1 MLSRKAS
8 CNSHGQDSYYFLGW
22 EEYKKNPYDEVK
34 NSSGIIQM
42 GLAENQLSLDLV
54 ESWLE
59 RNPEATEFTNGG
71 TTFRDIALF
80 QDYHGLPAFKNAL
93 AGFMSRIR
101 ENKVSFDPD
110 KLVLTAGTTSANE
123 ILMFCLA
130 EPGDA
135 FLVPTPYYPGFDRD
149 LKWRTGVEI
158 IPIHR
163 SSSNGFKITESAM
176 EEAFDHAQNQLN
188 RRVKGLLITNPSNPL
203 GTTMTRHELS
213 QIIHFANAKNVHVI
227 SDEIYSGTVFDSP
240 SFVSIV
246 ELALQHENSQNG
258 DDLSSRIHTVYS
270 LSKDLGLP
278 GFRAGAIY
286 SNNEEVVSAAT
297 KMSSFGLVSSQT
309 QHLLSSMLSDEKFVQ
324 KYLSENRTRI
334 KTRKQMLVSGLKD
347 LGIECLNSNAGL
359 FCWVNMRKFLK
370 SNTFEAEMELW
381 RRLIYEVGWNV
392 SPGSSFHCVEPGWFR
407 MCFANMDERTLAVA
421 MRRIGVF
428 VDAMRAERIKGTKLQ
443 FGLRGRKKSACPCS
457 VL

>member
-34 NSSGIIQM
+34 NSNGIIQM

-59 RNPEATEFTNGG
+59 SNPEATGFTNGG
-71 TTFRDIALF
+71 STFRDIALF

-93 AGFMSRIR
+93 AGFMARIR
-101 ENKVSFDPD
+101 ENKVSFDPN
-110 KLVLTAGTTSANE
+110 KLVLTAGTTAANE

-149 LKWRTGVEI
+149 LKWRTEVEI
-158 IPIHR
+158 VPIHR

-176 EEAFDHAQNQLN
+176 EEAFKHARNQLN
-188 RRVKGLLITNPSNPL
+188 RTVKGLLITSPSNPL
-203 GTTMTRHELS
+203 GTTMTRHELD
-213 QIIHFANAKNVHVI
+213 QIIHFANTRNLHVI
-227 SDEIYSGTVFDSP
+227 SDEIYSGTVFDSL
-240 SFVSIV
+240 SFVSIA
-246 ELALQHENSQNG
+246 ELALQHKDSHDK
-258 DDLSSRIHTVYS
+258 DDLSSRVHMVYS

-286 SNNEEVVSAAT
+286 SHNETVISAAT

-309 QHLLSSMLSDEKFVQ
+309 QHLLSSMLSDEKFVGR
-324 KYLSENRTRI
+324 YISENRARI
-334 KTRKQMLVSGLKD
+334 MNRKQMLVSGLKD
-347 LGIECLNSNAGL
+347 LGISCLNSNAGL
-359 FCWVNMRKFLK
+359 FCWVDMKKLLK
-370 SNTFEAEMELW
+370 SNTFKAEMELW

-407 MCFANMDERTLAVA
+407 VCFANMDERTMTVA
-421 MRRIGVF
+421 LRR
-428 VDAMRAERIKGTKLQ
+428 
-443 FGLRGRKKSACPCS
+443 LRRKEI
-457 VL
+457 

>member
-1 MLSRKAS
+1 MCIDL
-8 CNSHGQDSYYFLGW
+8 
-22 EEYKKNPYDEVK
+22 VK
-34 NSSGIIQM
+34 WFIFV
-42 GLAENQLSLDLV
+42 QLSLDLV

-59 RNPEATEFTNGG
+59 SNPEATAFTNGG
-71 TTFRDIALF
+71 STFRDIALF

-93 AGFMSRIR
+93 AGFMARIGD
-101 ENKVSFDPD
+101 NKVSFDPN

-176 EEAFDHAQNQLN
+176 EEAFQYAQKQLN
-188 RRVKGLLITNPSNPL
+188 RTVKGLLITNPSNPL
-203 GTTMTRHELS
+203 GTTMTRHELN
-213 QIIHFANAKNVHVI
+213 QIIHFANTKNLHVV
-227 SDEIYSGTVFDSP
+227 SDEIYSGTVFDSL
-240 SFVSIV
+240 SFVSII
-246 ELALQHENSQNG
+246 ELALQHENSHNKHNL
-258 DDLSSRIHTVYS
+258 LSRVHMVYS

-278 GFRAGAIY
+278 GFRAGVIY
-286 SNNEEVVSAAT
+286 SHNETVISAAT

-324 KYLSENRTRI
+324 KYIRENKTRI
-334 KTRKQMLVSGLKD
+334 KNRKQMLILGLKD

-359 FCWVNMRKFLK
+359 FCWVNMRRFLK

-407 MCFANMDERTLAVA
+407 ICFANMDERTMAVA
-421 MRRIGVF
+421 MRRFRVF
-428 VDAMRAERIKGTKLQ
+428 ADAMRAEKINNTKSQ
-443 FGLRGRKKSACPCS
+443 FGQRGRKKWALPLPLPCS
-457 VL
+457 LSFEMIERKEI

>member
-188 RRVKGLLITNPSNPL
+188 RTVKGLLITNPSNPL

-246 ELALQHENSQNG
+246 DLALQHENSHNG
-258 DDLSSRIHTVYS
+258 DDLSSRIHMVYS

-286 SNNEEVVSAAT
+286 SNNEAVVSAAT

-421 MRRIGVF
+421 MRRIGQK
-428 VDAMRAERIKGTKLQ
+428 EI
-443 FGLRGRKKSACPCS
+443 
-457 VL
+457 